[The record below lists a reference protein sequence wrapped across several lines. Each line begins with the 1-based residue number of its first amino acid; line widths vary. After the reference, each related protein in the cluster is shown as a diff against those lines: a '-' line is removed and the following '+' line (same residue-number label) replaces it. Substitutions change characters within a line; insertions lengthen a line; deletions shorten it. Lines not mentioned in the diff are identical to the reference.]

1 MQEGYAVRQAQDVNI
16 GRQDR
21 VHARMMRLK
30 MTEERLQR
38 LAQSVAREL
47 YVTTP
52 HDLEKMKNL
61 HQEGVLKDMGE
72 IVLALF
78 YELQAPGTGA
88 DGIDRD
94 EMSRRALVR
103 IKEIFGLHSDTPPV
117 PKVVFNASQPPDC
130 QPGAGATGQGVA
142 PAPTQPPPVS
152 QRDAGPTAWE
162 QEKRYPSITPA
173 EWEAR
178 ERPRQLLENILT
190 RQMESCAAQRKAILK
205 ESVKGP
211 SPYERAAE
219 IAPTHA
225 NAMLMRRMQDSYFR
239 EVRRVTNLLLKMKR
253 RERKAQAD
261 NENDELN
268 NVADHNL

>member
-1 MQEGYAVRQAQDVNI
+1 
-16 GRQDR
+16 
-21 VHARMMRLK
+21 
-30 MTEERLQR
+30 
-38 LAQSVAREL
+38 
-47 YVTTP
+47 
-52 HDLEKMKNL
+52 MKNL